1 MKERKEK
8 SLQCEI
14 YDWLASMKC
23 ARVKKKCG
31 IISFTNEI
39 YEALAVFHEDSLM
52 ELSIEDKKTGE
63 IPFYLHFE
71 ARDVKTAHE
80 NIQAFFAFFCD
91 RRPVKERLDIIA
103 VKNRQPIKLLVS
115 CTSGLTSSYFACT
128 MKNALDKVG
137 VESVIDAVSFTEI
150 DKVQSGYDYILLAP
164 QIAYKL
170 PEYKKKYGNRVMKVD
185 SRDFASYDVNRVMNR
200 IVRLGRVRVA

>member
-1 MKERKEK
+1 MREKKEK

-31 IISFTNEI
+31 IISFTNDM
-39 YEALAVFHEDSLM
+39 YEALVVFHEDSLM

-63 IPFYLHFE
+63 TPFYLHFE
-71 ARDVKTAHE
+71 ARDAKTAHD

-91 RRPVKERLDIIA
+91 RRPEKERLDITA

-115 CTSGLTSSYFACT
+115 CTSGLTSSYFAYT

-137 VESVIDAVSFTEI
+137 VEAVIDAVSFTEI

-185 SRDFASYDVNRVMNR
+185 TRDFASYDVNRVMNR
-200 IVRLGRVRVA
+200 IIRLGRVRVA

>member
-1 MKERKEK
+1 MREKKEK
-8 SLQCEI
+8 SLQCEL

-39 YEALAVFHEDSLM
+39 YEALVVFHEDNLM

-63 IPFYLHFE
+63 TPFYLHFE
-71 ARDVKTAHE
+71 AKDAKTAHD

-91 RRPVKERLDIIA
+91 RSPVKEHLDVTG
-103 VKNRQPIKLLVS
+103 VKYRQPVRLLVS
-115 CTSGLTSSYFACT
+115 CTSGLTSSYFAYT

-137 VESVIDAVSFTEI
+137 VEAVIDAVSVTEI

-170 PEYKKKYGNRVMKVD
+170 PEYRKKYGNKVVKVD

-200 IVRLGRVRVA
+200 IVRLGRAHVA

>member
-115 CTSGLTSSYFACT
+115 CTSGLTSSYFAYT

-137 VESVIDAVSFTEI
+137 VEAVIDAVSFTEI

>member
-1 MKERKEK
+1 MREKKEK

-14 YDWLASMKC
+14 YDRLASMKNAC
-23 ARVKKKCG
+23 IKKKCG
-31 IISFTNEI
+31 IISFTNDM

-63 IPFYLHFE
+63 TPFYLHFE
-71 ARDVKTAHE
+71 ARDAKTAHD

-91 RRPVKERLDIIA
+91 RRPVKERLDITA
-103 VKNRQPIKLLVS
+103 VKSRQPIKLLVS
-115 CTSGLTSSYFACT
+115 CTLGLTSSYFAYT

-137 VESVIDAVSFTEI
+137 VEAVIDAVSFTEI
-150 DKVQSGYDYILLAP
+150 DKVQSRYDYILLAP

-170 PEYKKKYGNRVMKVD
+170 PEYRKKYGNRVMKVD

>member
-14 YDWLASMKC
+14 YDWLASMKN
-23 ARVKKKCG
+23 ARIKKKRG
-31 IISFTNEI
+31 IISFTNDM
-39 YEALAVFHEDSLM
+39 YEALVVFHEDSLM

-63 IPFYLHFE
+63 TLFYLHFE
-71 ARDVKTAHE
+71 ARDAKTTHE

-91 RRPVKERLDIIA
+91 RRPEKERLDITA

-115 CTSGLTSSYFACT
+115 CTSGLTSSYFAYT

-137 VESVIDAVSFTEI
+137 VEAVIDAVSFTEI

-185 SRDFASYDVNRVMNR
+185 SRDFASYNVNRVMNR

>member
-14 YDWLASMKC
+14 YDWLASMKNAC
-23 ARVKKKCG
+23 IKKKCG

-39 YEALAVFHEDSLM
+39 YEALVVFHEDSLM
-52 ELSIEDKKTGE
+52 ELSIEDKKTGD

-71 ARDVKTAHE
+71 ARDAKTAHD
-80 NIQAFFAFFCD
+80 NIQAFFSFFCD
-91 RRPVKERLDIIA
+91 RRPVKECVDITA
-103 VKNRQPIKLLVS
+103 VKNRPPMKLLVS
-115 CTSGLTSSYFACT
+115 CTSGLTSSYFAYT
-128 MKNALDKVG
+128 MKGVLDKIG
-137 VESVIDAVSFTEI
+137 VEAIIDAVSFTEI

-170 PEYKKKYGNRVMKVD
+170 PEYREKYGNRVIKID
-185 SRDFASYDVNRVMNR
+185 SRDFASYDVNRVMNH
-200 IVRLGRVRVA
+200 IVRLGQVCVA